1 MDVDG
6 GVRFLGGRFFNV
18 DNGAYD
24 CTAASHKNALC
35 RIVPPQLLAIWLFL
49 QYPQAFR
56 FSCCS
61 SFGVSFH
68 LATLGVEVILIDVTE
83 VVGIRRFL
91 DVLLQRA
98 RLNIF
103 SSFVTKDA

>member
-1 MDVDG
+1 MDGD
-6 GVRFLGGRFFNV
+6 VRFLGGRFFNV

-24 CTAASHKNALC
+24 CTAASYKNALC
-35 RIVPPQLLAIWLFL
+35 RIVLPQLLWLFL
-49 QYPQAFR
+49 QYQQAFR

-68 LATLGVEVILIDVTE
+68 LAALGVEVILIDVTE

-103 SSFVTKDA
+103 SSFVTKGA